1 MIEYQTVTDFLSQF
15 GTLFIKGNN
24 VNMRCM
30 LCGDSK
36 KSKLKKRFNVT
47 YDNGSAFYHCFN
59 CGKTGTFA
67 ELVAELKGISL
78 GEAIRS
84 IETIEFC
91 DIEKRLQKEC
101 IEVNDIEEVTTI
113 EDLNYILDDCI
124 SVDSEVSSYVDKQY
138 KKHLISFIENRKIPK
153 EYNVFVATKGEYK
166 NRYIIPIYHWGDIVY
181 FQGRAMRDDM
191 LPRFK
196 NPEVEKSGIIMNI
209 EHFNKDK
216 FIIVTEG
223 IIDAMAL
230 SNHQGTCVLG
240 GSVSDDFLSV
250 LYKSTNKGVI
260 IAVDNDERG
269 QKERDKLIRD
279 SKYGKLLRY
288 YVTPSNVK
296 DLNEHKIKN
305 NIDNMYDE
313 VVSKS
318 VDYWTLSMNN
328 YNHMSLKYSD

>member
-24 VNMRCM
+24 VSMRCP

-78 GEAIRS
+78 SEAIRS
-84 IETIEFC
+84 IETIEFS

-113 EDLNYILDDCI
+113 DDLNYILDDCI
-124 SVDSEVSSYVDKQY
+124 SVDSEATSYIDKQY
-138 KKHLISFIENRKIPK
+138 QKHLIQFIKKRKIPK
-153 EYNVFVATKGEYK
+153 EYNVFVAIKGEYK

-181 FQGRAMRDDM
+181 FQGREMRDDM

-196 NPEVEKSGIIMNI
+196 NPEVEKSGVIMNI

-260 IAVDNDERG
+260 IAVDNDDRG
-269 QKERDKLIRD
+269 QKERDKLID
-279 SKYGKLLRY
+279 TSKFSNLLY
-288 YVTPSNVK
+288 FFIPPPGTK
-296 DLNEHKIKN
+296 DLNEMVIKGIGGDDIYEYIVSNKIN
-305 NIDNMYDE
+305 SFNLRMMN
-313 VVSKS
+313 SLNKS
-318 VDYWTLSMNN
+318 RR
-328 YNHMSLKYSD
+328 